1 MLLREITVKQ
11 DVEQLD
17 EFIFGGLGL
26 TALALGT
33 VAGVTAVAKSLLI
46 AWAGSEVFDYMLGM
60 TKTWLDSREMKNFK
74 PTGAHIPNHT
84 QAEVDGKRYIY
95 KADSGKW
102 YERKPGR
109 GKKILLVTNVTDGK
123 PKVIPFDSDKFKA
136 ALDNN
141 KVKFL
146 DRKATLETMQ
156 RVAGGNMK
164 FGRTGNTLEALIAKE
179 SMGTGKKVFSGAMNT
194 VRKLVSVKTL
204 QALNF
209 VLPIYAAYNT
219 VALKAVY
226 QDRLRLGKEEGY
238 LDATSKEIYTDKHY
252 DRDINYLRASTTT
265 YIAAYVVS
273 QGGAHL
279 MTGIFWLYY
288 LSPSRNKLEKVVE
301 KSPWFGKMWKLAK
314 TGTRVAT
321 NAIGVGIGAGAVLG
335 SVNTDVANG
344 IGRHIAQFLLT
355 WNFNSTG
362 RSLGEVMLSGMF
374 AYFDKDLDKI
384 ITQLGGGTVAK
395 TANDKAN
402 NKREP
407 KFKQGNTTNNNTNNT
422 TNTNTNTKLPGES
435 GYIAAPDLSGI
446 KF

>member
-17 EFIFGGLGL
+17 EFVFGGLGI
-26 TALALGT
+26 LAGLAT
-33 VAGVTAVAKSLLI
+33 VAGVTAVAKGLLI
-46 AWAGSEVFDYMLGM
+46 AWAGSTAFDYMLGM
-60 TKTWLDSREMKNFK
+60 TKNWLDSREMKNFK

-95 KADSGKW
+95 KADPGKW

-164 FGRTGNTLEALIAKE
+164 FGKTGNTLEALIAKE

-288 LSPSRNKLEKVVE
+288 LNPLKKNKLEKVAE
-301 KSPWFGKMWKLAK
+301 KSPYIGKLWKWAK
-314 TGTRVAT
+314 IGTRVVT
-321 NAIGVGIGAGAVLG
+321 TGIGVGIGAGAVLG

-344 IGRHIAQFLLT
+344 VGRHIAQFLLT

-362 RSLGEVMLSGMF
+362 RSLGEVMLSGIF
-374 AYFDKDLDKI
+374 EFFDKDLDKI
-384 ITQLGGGTVAK
+384 ITQIGGGTVAK

-407 KFKQGNTTNNNTNNT
+407 KFKQGNTTTNNTNNT
-422 TNTNTNTKLPGES
+422 TTNTNTKSPGES

>member
-1 MLLREITVKQ
+1 
-11 DVEQLD
+11 
-17 EFIFGGLGL
+17 
-26 TALALGT
+26 
-33 VAGVTAVAKSLLI
+33 
-46 AWAGSEVFDYMLGM
+46 
-60 TKTWLDSREMKNFK
+60 
-74 PTGAHIPNHT
+74 
-84 QAEVDGKRYIY
+84 
-95 KADSGKW
+95 
-102 YERKPGR
+102 
-109 GKKILLVTNVTDGK
+109 
-123 PKVIPFDSDKFKA
+123 
-136 ALDNN
+136 
-141 KVKFL
+141 
-146 DRKATLETMQ
+146 MQ

-194 VRKLVSVKTL
+194 VKNLVSLKTL

-314 TGTRVAT
+314 TGTRVA
-321 NAIGVGIGAGAVLG
+321 IGVGIGAGAVLG

-384 ITQLGGGTVAK
+384 ITQIGGGTVAK

-402 NKREP
+402 NKPER
-407 KFKQGNTTNNNTNNT
+407 KFKQGNTTNNTNNTT
-422 TNTNTNTKLPGES
+422 TNTNTKSPGES